1 MLLGGF
7 GGVVGGVVNLMLNKK
22 REEWLN
28 FEWQRRNVDQ
38 YECTL
43 EVLRKD
49 GVEVDYEM
57 IANRIAN
64 INIKELAKR
73 VCLSSREYVHL
84 MQTPFVDD
92 AVIKV
97 IKAAKGVAK

>member
-1 MLLGGF
+1 
-7 GGVVGGVVNLMLNKK
+7 MLNKK
-22 REEWLN
+22 REEWLD
-28 FEWQRRNVDQ
+28 FGWQCRNVDQ
-38 YECTL
+38 YDDTL
-43 EVLRKD
+43 GVLRKD

-57 IANRIAN
+57 IADRIAN
-64 INIKELAKR
+64 VNIKELAER
-73 VCLSSREYVHL
+73 VCLSLREYLHL